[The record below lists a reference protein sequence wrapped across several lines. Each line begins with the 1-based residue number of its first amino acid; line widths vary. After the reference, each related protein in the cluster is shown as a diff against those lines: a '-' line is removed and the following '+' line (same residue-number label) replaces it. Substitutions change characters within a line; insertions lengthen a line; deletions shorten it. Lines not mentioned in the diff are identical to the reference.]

1 MKLIYQQLLGFFLV
15 IFTSVMVMGYV
26 MFNYSTKEAYDQNYN
41 RLEGYAVSLEQLA
54 KTNNDDDLVLD
65 AAFLDRLQVVMQGD
79 DVTMRIFDAENQQVY
94 PTVRPDWHLPPK
106 ILNKLKQG
114 QTIKVKNDHEKTT
127 ARLSNSQPYTSVLK
141 PWFRHGKLVGVI
153 VIGSRVTSIEAI
165 LRQDKHDLLITLI
178 VSSIVAFGF
187 SILLSVYSSR
197 KIRRLS
203 QATKRVAAGNFEVH
217 LPNDGHDE
225 IDKLAGNF
233 NEMVEALK
241 KSNEEVTAQERRRD
255 QFMADA
261 AHEMRTPLTTINGIL
276 EGLQYN
282 VIPEE
287 SKPKSIALMQR
298 ETKRLIR
305 LVNENLDYEKIRNNQ
320 IMLVKT
326 KFDARQVLTD
336 LLTQMKQKAQEANDH
351 LILDVPG
358 SVQVYADHDRFTQ
371 MMVNLVQNALQFT
384 QNGQIVISGRRLE
397 HAAQFSVRDNGLG
410 MTEEQQKYIFERFYK
425 ADPSRARSNTGES
438 GLGLAIVLS
447 LVRQHGGKIS
457 VKSELHKGSEFT
469 ITLYDQGFEQF
480 VESK

>member
-15 IFTSVMVMGYV
+15 IITSVMVMGYV
-26 MFNYSTKEAYDQNYN
+26 MFNYSTKEAYEQNYA
-41 RLEGYAVSLEQLA
+41 RLSGYADSLEQLA
-54 KTNNDDDLVLD
+54 ETDNSNELVLD
-65 AAFLDRLQVVMQGD
+65 ASFLDRVQVVMQGD
-79 DVTMRIFDAENQQVY
+79 EVTMRIFDANNQQVY
-94 PTVRPDWHLPPK
+94 PNVRPWHLPK
-106 ILNKLKQG
+106 KLFNRLKKG
-114 QTIKVKNDHEKTT
+114 ETIKVKNDHEKNT
-127 ARLSNSQPYTSVLK
+127 ARLSSSQPYTSVLK
-141 PWFRHGKLVGVI
+141 PWFRHKKLVGVI
-153 VIGSRVTSIEAI
+153 VIGSRLTNIENT
-165 LRQDKHDLLITLI
+165 LRQYKHDLLITLL
-178 VSSIVAFGF
+178 VSSLVASAFAVL
-187 SILLSVYSSR
+187 ISVYTSR

-225 IDKLAGNF
+225 IDDLAENF
-233 NEMVEALK
+233 NEMVDALK
-241 KSNEEVTAQERRRD
+241 KSNEEITAQERRRD

-287 SKPKSIALMQR
+287 AKPKSIALMQR

-305 LVNENLDYEKIRNNQ
+305 LVNENLDYEKIRSNQ

-326 KFDARQVLTD
+326 KFDSRQVLTD
-336 LLTQMKQKAQEANDH
+336 LLTQMKRKAEEANDQ
-351 LILDVPG
+351 LILDLPD

-384 QNGQIVISGRRLE
+384 QDGKIVISGRRLE
-397 HAAQFSVRDNGLG
+397 HAARFSVRDTGLG
-410 MTEEQQKYIFERFYK
+410 MTEEEQKYIFERFYK

-457 VKSELHKGSEFT
+457 VKSKLHEGSEFT
-469 ITLYDQGFEQF
+469 ITLYDEGYEQF